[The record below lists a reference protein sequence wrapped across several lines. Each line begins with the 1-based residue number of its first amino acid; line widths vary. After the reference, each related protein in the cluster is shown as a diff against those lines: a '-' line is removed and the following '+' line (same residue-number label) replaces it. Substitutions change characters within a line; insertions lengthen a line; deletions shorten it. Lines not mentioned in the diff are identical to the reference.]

1 MKRFSKISDEKVFK
15 NVLTIK
21 TDVNTLRNSYSKRYR
36 GKPRKLVFMRRMGY
50 IKGIEEKEKM
60 YIS

>member
-21 TDVNTLRNSYSKRYR
+21 TDVNTLKNSYSKRYR
-36 GKPRKLVFMRRMGY
+36 GRQKKLVFMRRTSH
-50 IKGIEEKEKM
+50 IRSVDER
-60 YIS
+60 